1 MLTILETHRDV
12 QQREEEEEVEGKEKR
27 VKSLVR

>member
-12 QQREEEEEVEGKEKR
+12 QQREEEEVEGKEKR